1 METPELL
8 NQNLP
13 RDAHIDGDISLM
25 LEFPE
30 NDKFFKKKKKLL
42 EDMGS
47 HANHVSIHSSASP
60 GELES
65 SLLLILQR
73 ARIINLD
80 ELELYFGGE
89 DVTDMVGFNSPRNE
103 MEALNSILKAI
114 AKLDGEH
121 RSTNTL
127 EELRVASVNLISE
140 LGKKC
145 KEESKVVSRSSCE
158 PEKCLQQWG
167 EDQGVKSQLEISYFE
182 GAGRGAVARQD
193 MRIGDIALEIPLSIV
208 ISDELVHEYDM
219 YSILEKVEGMSAETM
234 LLLWSMKEKHNSDSK
249 FKLYFDTLPEV
260 FNTGLSFGMEAIMA
274 LDGTLLLEEIV
285 HAKEHLRAQYDELF
299 PSLCNDH
306 PDVFPPEQYRWDQFL
321 WACEL
326 WYSNS
331 MKIMFSDRK
340 LRTCLIPIAGFLNH
354 STCPHIMHYGKVDST
369 TNSIKFPLSRP
380 CNAGQQCFLGY
391 GSFSSSHLLTFY
403 GFLPQLDN
411 YYDVIPLGHV
421 FIADIDVASNED
433 CAGTDPTSDWTSHM
447 VRGTWFSK
455 NQGVFHYGLPLPL
468 LDCMRRSRNPSL
480 QSMTLTPE
488 NLEIEL
494 EILRD
499 LCSMF
504 EKMRD
509 GLGDPEFDNRE
520 TTSWDVKLAVDFK
533 DLQRRILSS
542 IVASCQ
548 AGCELVVCEVQR
560 YTLYCS
566 ATEREQHC

>member
-1 METPELL
+1 METPQLL

-13 RDAHIDGDISLM
+13 HDAHTDGDILLM
-25 LEFPE
+25 LELPE

-42 EDMGS
+42 EDMGCY
-47 HANHVSIHSSASP
+47 AKHVSIQSSASP
-60 GELES
+60 GELKS
-65 SLLLILQR
+65 SLLLMLQR

-103 MEALNSILKAI
+103 MEALNSILTAI

-121 RSTNTL
+121 CSTTAL
-127 EELRVASVNLISE
+127 QELRVAAVNLISE
-140 LGKKC
+140 LGEKF
-145 KEESKVVSRSSCE
+145 KEERKVVTQSRCE
-158 PEKCLQQWG
+158 QEKCLQQWG
-167 EDQGVKSQLEISYFE
+167 KDRGVKSQLEISYFE

-208 ISDELVHEYDM
+208 ISENLVHEYDM
-219 YSILEKVEGMSAETM
+219 YSILEKVKGMSAETM
-234 LLLWSMKEKHNSDSK
+234 LLLWSMKEKHNPDSK
-249 FKLYFDTLPEV
+249 FRLYFDTLPEV

-285 HAKEHLRAQYDELF
+285 QAKEHLRAQYDELF

-306 PDVFPPEQYRWDQFL
+306 PDVFPPEQYRWEQFL

-331 MKIMFSDRK
+331 MKILFSDGK
-340 LRTCLIPIAGFLNH
+340 LRTCLIPVAGFLNH

-369 TNSIKFPLSRP
+369 TNSIKFPLSRS
-380 CNAGQQCFLGY
+380 CNAGEQCFLGY

-411 YYDVIPLGHV
+411 YYDLIPL
-421 FIADIDVASNED
+421 DIDVASNED
-433 CAGTDPTSDWTSHM
+433 CADTDLTSDWTSHM

-455 NQGVFHYGLPLPL
+455 NHSIFHYGLPPPL
-468 LDCMRRSRNPSL
+468 LDRMRRARNPFL

-499 LCSMF
+499 LCSLF
-504 EKMRD
+504 EDMRD
-509 GLGDPEFDNRE
+509 GLGDPEFENRE

-533 DLQRRILSS
+533 DLQRRIFSS

-548 AGCELVVCEVQR
+548 AGCELVECELQR
-560 YTLYCS
+560 YTL
-566 ATEREQHC
+566 

>member
-1 METPELL
+1 MKLL

-13 RDAHIDGDISLM
+13 HGANIDGDISLM
-25 LEFPE
+25 LELPE
-30 NDKFFKKKKKLL
+30 SDRFFKKKKKLL
-42 EDMGS
+42 EDMCS
-47 HANHVSIHSSASP
+47 RAKHASIHSSASP

-65 SLLLILQR
+65 SLLLMLQR

-89 DVTDMVGFNSPRNE
+89 DVMDMVGFNSPRNE
-103 MEALNSILKAI
+103 MEALNSILTSI

-121 RSTNTL
+121 CSTTTL
-127 EELRVASVNLISE
+127 EELRIAAVDLISE

-145 KEESKVVSRSSCE
+145 KEESKVVTRSSCE

-208 ISDELVHEYDM
+208 ISDDLVHEYDM

-234 LLLWSMKEKHNSDSK
+234 LLLWSMKEKHSPDSK

-285 HAKEHLRAQYDELF
+285 QAKEHLRAQYDELF

-306 PDVFPPEQYRWDQFL
+306 PDVFPLEHYRWEQFL

-331 MKIMFSDRK
+331 MKIMFTDGK

-369 TNSIKFPLSRP
+369 TNSIKFPLSRS

-411 YYDVIPLGHV
+411 YYDVIPL
-421 FIADIDVASNED
+421 DIDVASNED
-433 CAGTDPTSDWTSHM
+433 CADTDPTPDWTSHM

-455 NQGVFHYGLPLPL
+455 NNGIFHYGLPPPL
-468 LDCMRRSRNPSL
+468 LDRMRRSRNPSL
-480 QSMTLTPE
+480 QSMALTPE

-494 EILRD
+494 EILGD

-504 EKMRD
+504 EEMRD
-509 GLGDPEFDNRE
+509 GLGDPELDNRE

-533 DLQRRILSS
+533 DLQRRIFSS
-542 IVASCQ
+542 IVASCE
-548 AGCELVVCEVQR
+548 AGCELVECETQR
-560 YTLYCS
+560 CTL
-566 ATEREQHC
+566 